1 MKKIYK
7 WQKIIIWI
15 IGVLTFLSITAKVVG
30 EEIFVGYFIDVVLGV
45 AINVF
50 VLFSDVLTLIPIS
63 PYNEL
68 CSCNSLWEC
77 TKS

>member
-50 VLFSDVLTLIPIS
+50 VLFSIF
-63 PYNEL
+63 
-68 CSCNSLWEC
+68 SLGNWIYKKYKKE
-77 TKS
+77 K